1 MKYLWLAQLVPF
13 AILLYLYFQN
23 RSMKKRQDALA
34 NDLQGQR
41 YWRINL
47 AKPEFYKRWL
57 RFMPFEAKGLLIDEG
72 NQLRIKGEPPRVSWR
87 PVGLSQAA
95 TVVA

>member
-47 AKPEFYKRWL
+47 GGFKSEVQHLPPE
-57 RFMPFEAKGLLIDEG
+57 
-72 NQLRIKGEPPRVSWR
+72 
-87 PVGLSQAA
+87 
-95 TVVA
+95 